1 MAQTLVPRA
10 DFGVG
15 NLHHRLDPRDVV
27 LPNDFVESV
36 AEVDYLK
43 RLGGDI
49 IGQSLAPEVPLARGL
64 GAACGCMEF
73 RKPSLLGRAEEV
85 SVP

>member
-15 NLHHRLDPRDVV
+15 SLHHRLDPRDVV

-36 AEVDYLK
+36 AEVDCIK

-49 IGQSLAPEVPLARGL
+49 IGQSLAPEVFPGRGL
-64 GAACGCMEF
+64 GAACGCTEF

-85 SVP
+85 SVR